1 MMLSEKEQET
11 RSELRILH
19 VPVGVEAVDAET
31 NVLIARCTRPFHRY
45 LVARGGLGGC
55 RDNQYQG
62 RRGERCVV
70 DFHLKLRPNIGLVG
84 FPNAGKSTIM
94 KALIPKKTI
103 KIASYPF
110 TTRKPQL
117 CYVRDFDGV
126 TNVEGDDE
134 FTLSIVDLPG
144 IIEGASLNRGRGT
157 SFLKH
162 LQYSDVLLMVVDV
175 TGFKLSRY
183 DPHLVRKPTVLA
195 INKTD
200 LPNGENKAAELIDI
214 LRRSEWSASL
224 SEDMRPQRPLVFDAL
239 IATAAKHGRIG
250 DLKNTLRSIYAF
262 IHPPSDPMEET
273 PSLHKNTRL
282 VLTLLLDFVT
292 ATKQVL
298 TLLLDFVTCMVDET
312 RAEIGVLSG
321 LTSSPP

>member
-1 MMLSEKEQET
+1 MWCYLRKSYWFHNKVKESQKPSAKKE
-11 RSELRILH
+11 
-19 VPVGVEAVDAET
+19 V
-31 NVLIARCTRPFHRY
+31 
-45 LVARGGLGGC
+45 
-55 RDNQYQG
+55 Q
-62 RRGERCVV
+62 
-70 DFHLKLRPNIGLVG
+70 KIGL
-84 FPNAGKSTIM
+84 
-94 KALIPKKTI
+94 
-103 KIASYPF
+103 
-110 TTRKPQL
+110 
-117 CYVRDFDGV
+117 
-126 TNVEGDDE
+126 
-134 FTLSIVDLPG
+134 
-144 IIEGASLNRGRGT
+144 IEGASLNRGRGT

-175 TGFKLSRY
+175 TGFKLSVSPSEPFRSALETVALLNIELERY

-282 VLTLLLDFVT
+282 V
-292 ATKQVL
+292 
-298 TLLLDFVTCMVDET
+298 
-312 RAEIGVLSG
+312 
-321 LTSSPP
+321 